1 MDALHSPKCLFKN
14 TGSRNKWGEDFYDF
28 LAISSCFHT
37 FDFDSL
43 YLENGEVAEWLKIA
57 KNCLTLKIFCFYFGD

>member
-28 LAISSCFHT
+28 LAISSCSHT

-43 YLENGEVAEWLKIA
+43 YLENGEVAECLKIA
-57 KNCLTLKIFCFYFGD
+57 KIVTISKYF